1 MFPFWGKG
9 CVLSHYLVVT
19 DEIIRYAYESPTD
32 HSTYLNVLGEYLRD
46 AQNSRSRKVQTD
58 QGFGWKNKLG
68 QGKGKDAITSGL
80 EGAWTAEP
88 AKWDNGYF
96 DVLFGYEW
104 ELTKSPAGASQW
116 KPKNNGGKGTVPD
129 AHDPN
134 VRHQPIML
142 TTDLALRM
150 DPSYKKISRKFHED
164 PSVFKEAF
172 AKAWYKLTHRDM
184 GPYARCLGPEVPP
197 PQLWQDPLPALQHTP
212 IDTADQARLKQEI
225 LSSGISTTQ
234 LVATAW
240 ASASTFRST
249 DKRGGANGARIRLA
263 PQKDWDVNEPTE
275 LAKSLAIL
283 GDIQTNF
290 NSNSLGSKVSM
301 ADLIVL
307 AGCAGVEAAAKAG
320 GHDVQVPFTPGRTD
334 ATEEMTDVE
343 SSKVLEPLADGFRN
357 YMRPGLDGL
366 LRPEDMLVD
375 KAFMLSLTAPEMT
388 VLLGGR
394 RVLGIG
400 CQSTSAFTDRVGV
413 LSNDFFVNLLDMRTV
428 WNKTGTNSYEGRDRT
443 TGKAKWSGTR
453 VDLVFG
459 SHSVLRALAEVHASS
474 DAEADFVRAFCAVF
488 AKVMDLDR
496 FDIRVMK
503 QRSNL

>member
-184 GPYARCLGPEVPP
+184 GP
-197 PQLWQDPLPALQHTP
+197 
-212 IDTADQARLKQEI
+212 
-225 LSSGISTTQ
+225 
-234 LVATAW
+234 
-240 ASASTFRST
+240 
-249 DKRGGANGARIRLA
+249 
-263 PQKDWDVNEPTE
+263 
-275 LAKSLAIL
+275 
-283 GDIQTNF
+283 
-290 NSNSLGSKVSM
+290 
-301 ADLIVL
+301 
-307 AGCAGVEAAAKAG
+307 
-320 GHDVQVPFTPGRTD
+320 
-334 ATEEMTDVE
+334 
-343 SSKVLEPLADGFRN
+343 
-357 YMRPGLDGL
+357 
-366 LRPEDMLVD
+366 
-375 KAFMLSLTAPEMT
+375 
-388 VLLGGR
+388 
-394 RVLGIG
+394 
-400 CQSTSAFTDRVGV
+400 
-413 LSNDFFVNLLDMRTV
+413 
-428 WNKTGTNSYEGRDRT
+428 
-443 TGKAKWSGTR
+443 
-453 VDLVFG
+453 
-459 SHSVLRALAEVHASS
+459 
-474 DAEADFVRAFCAVF
+474 
-488 AKVMDLDR
+488 
-496 FDIRVMK
+496 
-503 QRSNL
+503 